1 MFIKTDAHLCNG
13 FSGCGIW
20 SELGLIGM
28 AVFIVVNG
36 RKKLYSHNYS
46 YTLKFLESEVE
57 EHRDFL
63 KSFDQI
69 YLRERLPIY
78 PKL

>member
-1 MFIKTDAHLCNG
+1 
-13 FSGCGIW
+13 
-20 SELGLIGM
+20 M